1 MYLDETTFNDG
12 ASDNGLEQQR
22 DRSFGV
28 IACFIEYPPA
38 SSAVVVFLPPSFY
51 LACLF
56 YFFSCASGFIST
68 HQSFFFPLLLGL
80 ST

>member
-38 SSAVVVFLPPSFY
+38 SSVVVVIFLPPSFY
-51 LACLF
+51 LACLL
-56 YFFSCASGFIST
+56 FFLSCASGFIST
-68 HQSFFFPLLLGL
+68 HQSFVFLLLGL